1 MIVRNTDR
9 RLVTDGEYV
18 ALYVG
23 TERQWKIALADV
35 AVIGFYTIAVWP
47 GVDDY
52 FCVLVRDSGEWE
64 EFPPGIEGTESVWSA
79 IEQYCGVSLP
89 CLLVGSTEWAS
100 EIVWP
105 IELRGQTVLELRPFK
120 WTLLW
125 HNRKR
130 DRLALSE
137 AVCAHLVLLRA
148 VNS

>member
-1 MIVRNTDR
+1 MDR
-9 RLVTDGEYV
+9 RLVTDGDYV

-23 TERQWKIALADV
+23 TERQWSFALADV

-52 FCVLVRDSGEWE
+52 FCVLVRHSGEWE

-79 IEQYCGVSLP
+79 IEQFCEVSLP
-89 CLLVGSTEWAS
+89 YLLVGSSEWVS

-105 IELRGQTVLELRPFK
+105 VELRGQPLLELLPFK
-120 WTLLW
+120 WIQLW

-137 AVCAHLVLLRA
+137 AVRAHLVTRRMR
-148 VNS
+148 